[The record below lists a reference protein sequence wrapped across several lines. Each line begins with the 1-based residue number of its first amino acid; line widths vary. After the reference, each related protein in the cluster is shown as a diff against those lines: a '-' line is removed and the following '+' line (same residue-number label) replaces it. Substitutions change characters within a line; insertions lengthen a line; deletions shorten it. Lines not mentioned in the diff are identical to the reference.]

1 MNRAKP
7 ALAIAVIALLELSTA
22 ACTHS
27 IHQLYVGTADRGL
40 NYSRG
45 KWVKGDTQDFVI
57 LDFAHDTS
65 YVEKAVAELE
75 RQCPGR
81 IAQVT
86 TEHLTSFRF
95 LSHYQKVVLK
105 GWCQS

>member
-1 MNRAKP
+1 MCRAKP
-7 ALAIAVIALLELSTA
+7 AMAIAASVLVGLSTT

-40 NYSRG
+40 DYSRG
-45 KWVKGDTQDFVI
+45 KWIKGDTKDFVI
-57 LDFAHDTS
+57 LDFASDTS
-65 YVEKAVAELE
+65 YVEKAVSELE
-75 RQCPGR
+75 RQCRGR

-105 GWCQS
+105 GWCQG